1 MEQPIVIENSE
12 VLKKRIAAAGFG
24 NRFDKE
30 IDSALAAGK
39 TEIRPFTSE
48 VIENKRMDFEPEIKI
63 KDGKGYFNGFKG
75 TLHNEDGTTV
85 SQWFKASDRISMDES
100 HILMMDQKHPRAI
113 LKTYYDET
121 GEKFNQ
127 WLQLDFTKKTENGNY
142 LTKRYNNFDQVSKL
156 NDYDFLELSTV
167 KQKAIAAAYMSEGKE
182 IELTPVNQANAK
194 TVFMRANPERNT
206 FTFLNSDGILLS
218 HDQFRVQEAR
228 ERIHPERSISQSTVS
243 FVKGGEKL
251 TDDRTSQENSNQVK
265 KKNSPESAESLR
277 SNKKQRVV
285 QDGVLR
291 KGKSI

>member
-63 KDGKGYFNGFKG
+63 KDSKGYFNGFKG

-121 GEKFNQ
+121 GEKYNQ

-182 IELTPVNQANAK
+182 IELTPVNRQCQNGFYESQSEE
-194 TVFMRANPERNT
+194 T
-206 FTFLNSDGILLS
+206 LS
-218 HDQFRVQEAR
+218 HSSIAMVYCCLTISSESKLANGFTRREA
-228 ERIHPERSISQSTVS
+228 SVSQ
-243 FVKGGEKL
+243 
-251 TDDRTSQENSNQVK
+251 Q
-265 KKNSPESAESLR
+265 
-277 SNKKQRVV
+277 
-285 QDGVLR
+285 
-291 KGKSI
+291 